1 LAHQLSQPLTAIGL
15 QTETLKR
22 GLNNSGGNQVYVLM
36 LDKINSQL
44 RKLTNLVKNLRQ
56 LFNSNIHDF
65 HRIDLAFTINE
76 LLEIIDIEDTGSGID
91 IKMLPV
97 MFELYKTSKKMVLE
111 LVYGYIK
118 PSSINITVKFLH
130 QMAKIAAQDLL
141 FNYRLLEH
149 PHD

>member
-97 MFELYKTSKKMVLE
+97 MFELYKTSKKDGLGIGLWLYKTIINKHHGE
-111 LVYGYIK
+111 ISASNGQNSGARFTIQLPIART
-118 PSSINITVKFLH
+118 PS
-130 QMAKIAAQDLL
+130 
-141 FNYRLLEH
+141 
-149 PHD
+149 